1 MLRVPVAARCRQPSL
16 RYLIEDLAEFG
27 VTDIP
32 GQPAAPSASPVS
44 AEQQRM
50 STKAEIRSYIRAGS
64 YCQYGNT
71 CVRNRGLNPMKST
84 SGSLP

>member
-32 GQPAAPSASPVS
+32 GQPAAPSAP
-44 AEQQRM
+44 RF
-50 STKAEIRSYIRAGS
+50 
-64 YCQYGNT
+64 
-71 CVRNRGLNPMKST
+71 RGAAADVDQ
-84 SGSLP
+84 GGDSLLYQSRQLLSIW